1 MASFFTRIPTSSALT
16 VLFKNGKCVADFPL
30 GTVLQTA
37 QPADV
42 AGFTTLKVNTI
53 VAMVTAGT
61 VVDPATQG
69 QVAGAT
75 LTLQGSDPL
84 IPFAQSVSLPF
95 QPVNV

>member
-1 MASFFTRIPTSSALT
+1 MAAFFTRIPTTSALT
-16 VLFKNGKCVADFPL
+16 VQFKNGKCVTDFPI
-30 GTVLQTA
+30 GTVLITA

-53 VAMVTAGT
+53 GAMVTVGN
-61 VVDPATQG
+61 VVDPATQAL
-69 QVAGAT
+69 VAGAT

-84 IPFAQSVSLPF
+84 IPFAQSVTLPF